1 MSEAPEDQDAP
12 DAAER
17 AYRAVL
23 AMILTGEVAEGSWLR
38 EVTLAEQIGV
48 SRTPV
53 RQALNRLAAEGAVE
67 LRPHRGAQVVSFS
80 PEDMDSLFDLRA
92 RFEPLAAQLAVPRLT
107 AEHLEELAELAGQM
121 EALVEAGRPDPGEIA
136 RLNNAFHAVFIRE
149 AGNRHL
155 TLAIQ
160 AISRPV
166 FVARTFQTYSPH
178 ALERSMRHHAE
189 LIDAARLGDGAWAES
204 IMRAHILAA
213 RHAPGDT
220 RHTTDTPRQGE
231 T

>member
-1 MSEAPEDQDAP
+1 MTEPAGVESEAQ

-23 AMILTGEVAEGSWLR
+23 ALIVTGEASEGTWLR
-38 EVTLAEQIGV
+38 ETTLAEQIGV

-67 LRPHRGAQVVSFS
+67 LRPHRGAQVASFS
-80 PEDMDSLFDLRA
+80 PEEMASLYDLRA
-92 RFEPLAAQLAVPRLT
+92 RFEPLAARLAVERLS
-107 AEHLEELAELAGQM
+107 AQDVEELVGLAAQM
-121 EALVEAGRPDPGEIA
+121 EALVGAGEPDPAELA
-136 RLNNAFHAVFIRE
+136 RLNDQFHAVFIRE

-160 AISRPV
+160 TVTRPV
-166 FVARTFQTYSPH
+166 FVARTFQTYSRH

-189 LIDAARLGDGAWAES
+189 LVDAARLRDGEWAEA

-213 RHAPGDT
+213 RHASDEQTPQHTRGDT
-220 RHTTDTPRQGE
+220 
-231 T
+231 